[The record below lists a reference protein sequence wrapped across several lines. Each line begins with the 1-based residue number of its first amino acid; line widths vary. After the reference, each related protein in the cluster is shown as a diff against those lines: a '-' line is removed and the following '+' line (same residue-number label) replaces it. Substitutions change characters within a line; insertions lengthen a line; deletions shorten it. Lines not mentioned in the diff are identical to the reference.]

1 MQKGDYVMGKNFRET
16 LNAQMKNPEF
26 KEEWDALEP
35 EYQIIKAMLNSRIE
49 KSLTQ
54 QQLSEITGIPQAD
67 ISRLENGNANPSL
80 RTLQRLADGM
90 GMKLKLEFVP
100 ANR

>member
-1 MQKGDYVMGKNFRET
+1 MGKNFRET
-16 LNAQMKNPEF
+16 LNEQLNNPEF
-26 KEEWDALEP
+26 KKEWDALEP
-35 EYQIIKAMLNSRIE
+35 EYQIIKAMLDTRNE
-49 KSLTQ
+49 KAMTQ
-54 QQLSEITGIPQAD
+54 KQLADITGIPQAD

-100 ANR
+100 VNR

>member
-1 MQKGDYVMGKNFRET
+1 MGKKFRET
-16 LNAQMKNPEF
+16 LNEQLQNPEF
-26 KEEWDALEP
+26 KKEWDALEP
-35 EYQIIKAMLNSRIE
+35 EYQIIKAMLDTRNE
-49 KSLTQ
+49 KAMTQ
-54 QQLSEITGIPQAD
+54 KQLADITGIPQAD

>member
-1 MQKGDYVMGKNFRET
+1 
-16 LNAQMKNPEF
+16 MKNPEF
-26 KEEWDALEP
+26 KAEWDALEP
-35 EYQIIKAMLNSRIE
+35 EYQIITAMLNSRIE

-80 RTLQRLADGM
+80 RTLQRLAEGM